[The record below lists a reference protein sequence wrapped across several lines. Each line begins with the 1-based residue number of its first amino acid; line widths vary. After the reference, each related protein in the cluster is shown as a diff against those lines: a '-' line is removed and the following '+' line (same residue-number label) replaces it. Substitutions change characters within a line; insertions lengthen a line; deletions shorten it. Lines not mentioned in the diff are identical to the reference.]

1 MPTAPPDLTQALKQ
15 LALVAGRLPQGAD
28 FLPTALDALA
38 GIVPYDLAVALR
50 LEGDQLKVACARGPL
65 AGDRV
70 RAHQL
75 ALDRFPGIR
84 EALRTGS
91 TRVMLEADHAK
102 GDGDPYDGILD
113 LPHGHACMVV
123 PLLAGGQI
131 LGALTF
137 DRNVCAPFDPLTVT
151 LATVYGQLIALCW
164 MASEQGSRLE
174 RQQASLEA
182 ENRLLRNE
190 VVGADD
196 AGALMERTLSPT
208 LRRLLSQARQV
219 APSESAVLI
228 TGETGTGKEVLARAI
243 HGWSRRADRPFLKLN
258 CAALPEHLVESELFG
273 HVRGAFSGA
282 TQARPGRFQVADQGT
297 LLLDEIGDLPLSAQA
312 KLLRVLQE
320 GVFEPVGSDRSVSV
334 DVRIM
339 ASTNVNLEQAVAQG
353 RFRSDLYYRL
363 NVFPL
368 HLPALRERRED
379 IVLLAEDWLYR
390 QAKRTGQA
398 PWRLPPRD
406 AERLRTH
413 PWPGNLRELVNI
425 LERATILNP
434 GGDLVLEGLLG
445 TPPRVRPALP
455 ELPVLEE
462 APDESLNAVQR
473 SAILK
478 ALQQCGGRVYGEGGA
493 AVRLGL
499 KPTTLQSR
507 MKKLGIAKV
516 SRFDDDRAE

>member
-1 MPTAPPDLTQALKQ
+1 MDTAAPDLAQALTQ
-15 LALVAGRLPQGAD
+15 LARVAGRLPQGET
-28 FLPTALDALA
+28 FLPAALDALA
-38 GIVPYDLAVALR
+38 AIVPYDLAVVLR
-50 LEGDQLKVACARGPL
+50 LEGEHLKVVCARGPL

-75 ALDRFPGIR
+75 ALDRFPSIR
-84 EALRTGS
+84 EALRTGN
-91 TRVMLEADHAK
+91 TRIMVEADHAR

-137 DRNVCAPFDPLTVT
+137 DRNVCSPFDPLTVN
-151 LATVYGQLIALCW
+151 LATIYGQLIALSW
-164 MASEQGSRLE
+164 MASDQGSRMQRQRE
-174 RQQASLEA
+174 RLEA
-182 ENRLLRNE
+182 ENRLLRSE

-196 AGALMERTLSPT
+196 AGALMERTLSPA
-208 LRRLLSQARQV
+208 LQRLLRQARQV

-243 HGWSRRADRPFLKLN
+243 HGWSRRADQPFLKLN

-297 LLLDEIGDLPLSAQA
+297 LLLDEIGDLPLAAQA

-320 GVFEPVGSDRSVSV
+320 GVFEPVGSDRSVAV

-339 ASTNVNLEQAVAQG
+339 ASTNVNLEQAVALG
-353 RFRSDLYYRL
+353 RFRTDLYYRL

-368 HLPALRERRED
+368 HLPALRERPED

-390 QAKRTGQA
+390 QAKRTGQG
-398 PWRLPPRD
+398 PWRLAPEDGD
-406 AERLRTH
+406 ALKAHT
-413 PWPGNLRELVNI
+413 WPGNLRELVNV
-425 LERATILNP
+425 LERATILSGAGELRVGP
-434 GGDLVLEGLLG
+434 LTGPPAKARPPLAPSEEEGDGDLD
-445 TPPRVRPALP
+445 T
-455 ELPVLEE
+455 
-462 APDESLNAVQR
+462 VQR
-473 SAILK
+473 NAILK
-478 ALQQCGGRVYGEGGA
+478 ALQQCGGRIYGEGGA
-493 AVRLGL
+493 AVRLGM

-507 MKKLGIAKV
+507 IKKLGISKV
-516 SRFDDDRAE
+516 SRFD